1 MSTNR
6 IQFLRK
12 MGLDTK
18 KSYSLEEL
26 AKVSKFPLQAL
37 KEVESRGRGAYS
49 SQPQSVRVQG
59 TFAKNPSLAAV
70 PLSRRLSIDQWSRA
84 RVFAF
89 LNRSAK
95 VFGKADA
102 DIAKKYNL
110 K

>member
-6 IQFLRK
+6 LQFLRK

-37 KEVESRGRGAYS
+37 KEVEAKGRGAYS
-49 SQPQSVRVQG
+49 SNPQSVRVKG

-70 PLSRRLSIDQWSRA
+70 PLKSRLSIDQWSLA
-84 RVFAF
+84 RVYAF
-89 LNRSAK
+89 LNRSPK

-102 DIAKKYNL
+102 DIAIKYKL